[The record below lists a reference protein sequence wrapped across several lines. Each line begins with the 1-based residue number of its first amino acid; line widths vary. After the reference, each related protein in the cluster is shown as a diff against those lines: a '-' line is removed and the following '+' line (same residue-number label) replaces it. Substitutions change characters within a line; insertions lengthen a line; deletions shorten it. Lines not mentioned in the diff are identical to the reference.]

1 MSVFLNRNIT
11 DVSLSFQL
19 HQQPS
24 KENPIFLPSD
34 SETDWLLAKIFIKNA
49 DVMQHQLVYHFMRT
63 HHVAEV
69 FTVATLRSLP
79 VIHPLYKV

>member
-1 MSVFLNRNIT
+1 MSLT
-11 DVSLSFQL
+11 FQL

-34 SETDWLLAKIFIKNA
+34 WETDWLLAKMFIKNA
-49 DVMQHQLVYHFMRT
+49 DVMQHQTVYHFMRT